1 MNHPKLLQTV
11 KKVIPP
17 LSGAL
22 HKGQAGRIGVVGGS
36 EDYTGAPY
44 FAGISAVKI
53 GADLCHVFCER
64 NAGVV
69 IKSYSP
75 ELMVHPYLR
84 NTDSLGSPKDR
95 SGEIDKHVG
104 RVEAML
110 SRLHVLIIGPGL
122 SRDEVMGE
130 MTSKIIK
137 KARENKIPLVID
149 ADGLFLIQ
157 SNPDLIKG
165 YPLAILTPNVNEFK
179 RLCEALK
186 VPFEDKDKDTAA
198 QNLSKALGNVTIL
211 QKGGKDIISNGN
223 EVIECSAEGS
233 PRRCGGQGDLLSG
246 ACATFLAWGKNY
258 QAKAWDHPADPV
270 LDKEFE
276 TRLPLVAAW
285 AACLLARSCSKAAFA
300 KHRRAMTTSDLIE
313 QIGSVFQSVFE
324 CEQGQKAAD

>member
-1 MNHPKLLQTV
+1 MNHTKLLQTV

-17 LSGAL
+17 MSGAL

-44 FAGISAVKI
+44 FAGISALKI

-95 SGEIDKHVG
+95 DAEIDKHVG

-313 QIGSVFQSVFE
+313 QIGPVFKSVFE
-324 CEQGQKAAD
+324 SEKGQNAAD

>member
-1 MNHPKLLQTV
+1 MQSNMNQAKLLQTV
-11 KKVIPP
+11 KKIIPP

-44 FAGISAVKI
+44 FAAISALKI

-69 IKSYSP
+69 VKSYSP

-95 SGEIDKHVG
+95 DGEIDKHVG
-104 RVEAML
+104 RVTDML
-110 SRLHVLIIGPGL
+110 ARLHVLIIGPGL

-130 MTSKIIK
+130 MTSKIIR

-186 VPFEDKDKDTAA
+186 VPCEDKDKDTAA

-211 QKGGKDIISNGN
+211 QKGGKDIISNGK

-246 ACATFLAWGKNY
+246 ACAAFLAWGKNY
-258 QAKAWDHPADPV
+258 QAKAWDHPADAV

-285 AACLLARSCSKAAFA
+285 GACLLARNCSKAAFTT
-300 KHRRAMTTSDLIE
+300 HRRAMTTSDLIE
-313 QIGSVFQSVFE
+313 QIGPVFQSLFE
-324 CEQGQKAAD
+324 SD

>member
-1 MNHPKLLQTV
+1 MNHTKLLQTV

-44 FAGISAVKI
+44 FAGISALKI

-95 SGEIDKHVG
+95 SDEIDKHVG

-130 MTSKIIK
+130 MTSKIIT

-211 QKGGKDIISNGN
+211 QKAGKDIISNGN

-313 QIGSVFQSVFE
+313 QIGPVFQSVFE
-324 CEQGQKAAD
+324 SEQGQKAAD

>member
-1 MNHPKLLQTV
+1 MNHTKLLQTV

-44 FAGISAVKI
+44 FAGISALKI

-130 MTSKIIK
+130 MTTKIIK
-137 KARENKIPLVID
+137 KARESKIPLVID

-211 QKGGKDIISNGN
+211 QKGGKDIISNGH

-313 QIGSVFQSVFE
+313 QIGPVFQSVFE
-324 CEQGQKAAD
+324 SEQGQKAAD